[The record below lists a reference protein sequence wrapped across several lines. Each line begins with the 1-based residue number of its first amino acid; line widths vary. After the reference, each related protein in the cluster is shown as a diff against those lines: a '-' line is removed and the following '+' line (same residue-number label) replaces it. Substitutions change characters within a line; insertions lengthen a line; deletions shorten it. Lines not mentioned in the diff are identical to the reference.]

1 MRHAVQLQT
10 LELLQA
16 LHASGRDQAMLGKTA
31 EIAVNRY
38 TDPAVLDLE
47 LKSAFR
53 HSPLLAGH
61 ASAVRAPGSY
71 LLSDW
76 DRFPYVIVRDQQGT
90 LRAFLNACRH
100 RGARLVSGREPCL
113 QAMVCPFHG
122 WSYALDGQLKGV
134 TKAYDFPGMDRQ
146 RFSLVEL
153 AVVERAGLLWVH
165 PTPGAAI
172 DLDAALGFVSDD
184 LDHFGLDEL
193 VRFRKTATVKKAN
206 WKLLVNTYLEGY
218 HVPYL
223 HRHTLASAFRNGV
236 ISHRRHGSH
245 IRLAAARSNFP
256 DLRHVPAEKRRI
268 LDFASVYYLLFPHA
282 FFIMHPDY
290 VSINSFHPLAPD
302 RTLWT
307 HEMLYRPADFPGEAG
322 QQALAKRFT
331 YTNDAVFD
339 AEDFAVT
346 EGIQQGL
353 ESGANAVHTLG
364 LEEGLIAMFQQSV
377 DDGVVTEGRSVQP

>member
-1 MRHAVQLQT
+1 MRHADQLQT
-10 LELLQA
+10 LERLDA
-16 LHASGRDQAMLGKTA
+16 LHAAGRDQEMLGKTTQ
-31 EIAVNRY
+31 IAVTRY
-38 TDPAVLDLE
+38 TDPAVLELE

-53 HSPLLAGH
+53 HHPMLAGH
-61 ASAVRAPGSY
+61 ASVVKAPGSY

-76 DRFPYVIVRDQQGT
+76 EKFPYVIVRDQQGT

-100 RGARLVSGREPCL
+100 RGARLVSGKEGCL
-113 QAMVCPFHG
+113 KAMVCPFHG
-122 WSYALDGQLKGV
+122 WSYGLDGQLKGV

-146 RFSLVEL
+146 SFSLVEL
-153 AVVERAGLLWVH
+153 AVAERAGLLWVH
-165 PTPGAAI
+165 PTPGADI

-184 LDHFGLDEL
+184 LDHFGLDGL
-193 VRFRKTATVKKAN
+193 VRYRKTATVKNAN

-223 HRHTLASAFRNGV
+223 HRDTLASAFRNGV
-236 ISHRRHGSH
+236 IAHREHGNH
-245 IRLAAARSNFP
+245 IRLAAARSNFSEM
-256 DLRHVPAEKRRI
+256 RHVAPQRRRI
-268 LDFASVYYLLFPHA
+268 LDYASIYYLLFPHA

-290 VSINSFHPLAPD
+290 VSINAFHPLAPD

-322 QQALAKRFT
+322 QEALAKRFT
-331 YTNDAVFD
+331 YTNDTVFD

-353 ESGANAVHTLG
+353 ESGANACHTLG
-364 LEEGLIAMFQQSV
+364 LEEGLIAMFQKSV
-377 DDGVVTEGRSVQP
+377 DDGVVTEGRIVQP